1 LRGHTTGRMVLIGL
15 DMQKVA
21 IDFSHPGAL
30 SPNPPLDS
38 FPSIRFLHPL
48 PLDSLSSGRINT

>member
-1 LRGHTTGRMVLIGL
+1 MTWHNLDVRCCSELTCFDALQVLRGHTTGRMVLIGL

-30 SPNPPLDS
+30 SPY
-38 FPSIRFLHPL
+38 
-48 PLDSLSSGRINT
+48 

>member
-1 LRGHTTGRMVLIGL
+1 MVLIGL

-30 SPNPPLDS
+30 SPY
-38 FPSIRFLHPL
+38 
-48 PLDSLSSGRINT
+48 